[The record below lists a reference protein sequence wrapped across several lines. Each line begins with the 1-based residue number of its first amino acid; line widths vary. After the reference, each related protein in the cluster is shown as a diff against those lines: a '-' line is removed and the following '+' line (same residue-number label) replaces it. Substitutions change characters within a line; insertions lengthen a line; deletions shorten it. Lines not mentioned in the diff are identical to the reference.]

1 MSSALDPLYL
11 LPPEQQQAILNGP
24 ALAPPSDDVVPNFE
38 NPPNMNKLVVAVV
51 TVGLTIV
58 TIAVFLRA
66 YVKICIVKNPQIQD
80 AIGLLSYGAFIGFS
94 YCVYRL
100 TATSGMFVHQWNIL
114 VRDLSG
120 MIYTVQL
127 AVNFYAIVLILLK
140 TAILI
145 DWVQMFIPRGTRGVF
160 FWTCYGILSF
170 NFLFYFSS
178 EIAGNLSCIPFARIW
193 DKTIPG
199 KCFDRNPLDLTTASV
214 NVVCDL
220 FILIAP
226 QKIIWGLH
234 LTREKK
240 IGVSIVY
247 AIGILSITFAIVRL
261 GLSIHH
267 LSSLDWTFN
276 ISQVALLSF
285 AELAFGMLVF
295 CIPTIPKAF
304 KESKLLGRMVSSVRT
319 STARMKS
326 MDAATWSTSQLR
338 KNPDGIGEYN
348 RMEQPDNE
356 ISLADFNS
364 GDIQSHGRSG
374 AGTIKGNRDGDEHG
388 WGIARTTQVTISVE
402 QQDKHREGGAL
413 GGNNHPWASDRV

>member
-1 MSSALDPLYL
+1 MSSALDFLSL
-11 LPPEQQQAILNGP
+11 LPPEQQQPILNGP
-24 ALAPPSDDVVPNFE
+24 ALAPPSKDVVPNFE
-38 NPPNMNKLVVAVV
+38 NPPNMNRLVVAVV
-51 TVGLTIV
+51 TVGLAIV

-66 YVKICIVKNPQIQD
+66 YVKIWIVKNPQIQD
-80 AIGLLSYGAFIGFS
+80 AIGLLSYGAFIGYS
-94 YCVYRL
+94 YCIYRFA
-100 TATSGMFVHQWNIL
+100 ATSGMFVHQWNFL

-120 MIYTVQL
+120 MIYIVQL

-160 FWTCYGILSF
+160 FWTCYGILLF

-247 AIGILSITFAIVRL
+247 AIGLLSIIFAIVRL

-267 LSSLDWTFN
+267 LSSQDWTFN

-285 AELAFGMLVF
+285 AELAFGILVF
-295 CIPTIPKAF
+295 CIPAIPKAF
-304 KESKLLGRMVSSVRT
+304 KESKLLGRMVSSTTRIKT
-319 STARMKS
+319 

-348 RMEQPDNE
+348 RMEHPDNE
-356 ISLADFNS
+356 ISLADFHS
-364 GDIQSHGRSG
+364 GDSHGRSS
-374 AGTIKGNRDGDEHG
+374 AGIIKGNRDGDERG
-388 WGIARTTQVTISVE
+388 WGGIARTTQVTISVE
-402 QQDKHREGGAL
+402 QQNKHPEGNGFD
-413 GGNNHPWASDRV
+413 GNSHPWASDRV